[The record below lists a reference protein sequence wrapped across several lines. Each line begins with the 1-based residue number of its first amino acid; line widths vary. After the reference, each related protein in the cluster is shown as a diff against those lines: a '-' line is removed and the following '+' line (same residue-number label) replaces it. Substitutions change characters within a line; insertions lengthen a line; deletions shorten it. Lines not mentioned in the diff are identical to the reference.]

1 MERSQKTSRREMLA
15 RSAAGVAGLGALAL
29 GGTPARAARPGNS
42 QDAPAKLK
50 GRIKQSAARWC
61 YQKMAIDDLAREAAA
76 MGLVGLDLV
85 QAADF
90 PALKKY
96 GLICTMAMGCG
107 SLTEGINHKESHD
120 KVEKDFLAALPKM
133 KEMGYPNI
141 ITFSGNKRGISEEEG
156 LANCAAFLK
165 RVVPVAE
172 REGISIMMEFLNSK
186 VDHKDYQFDHMSFGV
201 ELVKRV
207 GSPRFKILYDIYHAQ
222 IMEGDVIRTIRDQ
235 HQHIGHY
242 HTGGNP
248 GRNEIDE
255 TQELYYPAIVRA
267 IIETGFTGFM
277 AHEFIPKRDPV
288 TSLRQAVQLCDV

>member
-1 MERSQKTSRREMLA
+1 MQKSHTRREMLA
-15 RSAAGVAGLGALAL
+15 RSAAGVVGLSALA
-29 GGTPARAARPGNS
+29 GGPLARSAESLAP

-61 YQKMAIDDLAREAAA
+61 YQKIAIEDLAREAAA

-85 QAADF
+85 DAKDF
-90 PALKKY
+90 PVLKKY
-96 GLICTMAMGCG
+96 NLICTMAYGCG

-120 KVEKDFLAALPKM
+120 KVEKEFLAALPKV

-141 ITFSGNKRGISEEEG
+141 ITFSGNKRGISEEDG
-156 LANCAAFLK
+156 IANCAEFLK

-172 REGISIMMEFLNSK
+172 REGVNILMEILNSK
-186 VDHKDYQFDHMSFGV
+186 VNHKDYQFDHMSFGI

-207 GSPRFKILYDIYHAQ
+207 NSPRFRILYDIYHAQ
-222 IMEGDVIRTIRDQ
+222 IMEGDVIRTIRDAKQ
-235 HQHIGHY
+235 YIGHY

-255 TQELYYPAIVRA
+255 TQELNYPAITRA

-277 AHEFIPKRDPV
+277 AHEFIPKRDPI